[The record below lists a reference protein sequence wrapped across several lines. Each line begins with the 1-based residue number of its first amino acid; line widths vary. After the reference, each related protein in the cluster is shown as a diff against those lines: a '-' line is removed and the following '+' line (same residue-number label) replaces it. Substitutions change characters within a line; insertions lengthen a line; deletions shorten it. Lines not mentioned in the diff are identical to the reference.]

1 MNKQLVMSL
10 CIATLS
16 LLLNACGS
24 SQALE
29 SYQSMT
35 AGSVF
40 TYTPL
45 QTKIFT
51 DTSPAFL
58 QGKAMGGSIAQTPPT
73 IDFGVVVIDAQKYS
87 SDYGDWGNVVL
98 GPDGKYYFGLG
109 DHSDETG
116 GSNGALL
123 MDYNPLSKQPQILLF
138 SKDLLGAG
146 GEGKWHCRMD
156 INPANG
162 DMYFIGFYN
171 GNLIYYNIYSHI
183 ARNMGKPAPGNG
195 WQEGTWDYQRNR
207 YYGVGNGNIAT
218 NSGGGKVLV
227 YDTLHQKTIF
237 AGFPVDKATGKRF
250 AWSPRARL
258 LDRTTGVLY
267 GTDQATHHLAKYDPA
282 TNTFTLMK
290 STLHGD
296 LRAWTNQ
303 KAPDGSFWIFDTA
316 GNVYQF
322 WPEQDKVQYEGKN
335 WGNGVY
341 TASIA
346 SSANGKYL
354 YYSVADNAPF
364 AATGGAVI
372 QYNTIT
378 HQKKAI
384 AFLAAFYRKSHQ
396 YQLTKIYGVALSPD
410 GGTLF
415 AVGNGNYVN
424 GARYPSVLSIAIP
437 AAERA

>member
-1 MNKQLVMSL
+1 MNKQQVTFL
-10 CIATLS
+10 CIATLALVLS
-16 LLLNACGS
+16 ACGS
-24 SQALE
+24 SQAPG
-29 SYQSMT
+29 SYQSTT
-35 AGSVF
+35 AGGVF
-40 TYTPL
+40 TYAPL

-51 DTSPAFL
+51 DTSAAFL
-58 QGKAMGGSIAQTPPT
+58 QGNAMGGTIAHTPPT
-73 IDFGVVVIDAQKYS
+73 IDFGVAVIDAQKYS

-116 GSNGALL
+116 GFNGALL
-123 MDYNPLSKQPQILLF
+123 MNYDPLKKQPQILLF

-171 GNLIYYNIYSHI
+171 GNLVYYNIYSHI
-183 ARNMGKPAPGNG
+183 ARNMGKPSPGEG
-195 WQEGTWDYQRNR
+195 WEEGTWDYQRNR
-207 YYGVGNGNIAT
+207 YYGVGNGNIST

-237 AGFPVDKATGKRF
+237 SGLPVDKATGKTF
-250 AWSPRARL
+250 DWSPRARL
-258 LDRTTGVLY
+258 LDRTTGMLY
-267 GTDQATHHLAKYDPA
+267 GTDQATHRLAKYDPA
-282 TNTFTLMK
+282 TNTFSLMK
-290 STLHGD
+290 STLHAD

-303 KAPDGSFWIFDTA
+303 KAADGSFWIFDTA
-316 GNVYQF
+316 GNVYKF

-346 SSANGKYL
+346 SSADGKYL
-354 YYSVADNAPF
+354 YYSVADNALF
-364 AATGGAVI
+364 AATDGPII
-372 QYNTIT
+372 QYNTQT

-384 AFLAAFYRKSHQ
+384 AFLTAFYEKAHH
-396 YQLTKIYGVALSPD
+396 YQLTKIYGVALAPD
-410 GGTLF
+410 GRTLF
-415 AVGNGNYVN
+415 AVGNGNLVN

-437 AAERA
+437 ASERT